1 MKKLIIVLLIFSAW
15 LSADIDWQKDIPSA
29 LSLAKQENKM
39 LMVFVEGENCRWCK
53 KMKYGTLGDEKV
65 EQRLQAFIVV
75 KVMQENREAVK
86 HLPVIDGVP
95 TIFFIN
101 SDKKLLQD
109 VVGYFDVDDFI
120 SYIDSVE
127 KKVRK

>member
-53 KMKYGTLGDEKV
+53 KMKYRTLGDEKV

-75 KVMQENREAVK
+75 KVMQEDREAVK
-86 HLPVIDGVP
+86 HLPAIDGVP

-127 KKVRK
+127 KK

>member
-1 MKKLIIVLLIFSAW
+1 VKKLIIVLLIFSAW

-53 KMKYGTLGDEKV
+53 KMKYRTLGDEKV

-75 KVMQENREAVK
+75 KVMQEDREAVK
-86 HLPVIDGVP
+86 HLPAIDGVP

-127 KKVRK
+127 KK

>member
-53 KMKYGTLGDEKV
+53 KMKYRTLGDEKV

-86 HLPVIDGVP
+86 HLPAIDGVP

-127 KKVRK
+127 KK